1 MSAGDSDAK
10 VGRGAARGWRALC
23 VAALAAALALALANV
38 WFGPLNQD
46 EGWYLLA
53 ARNVARGRMPYR
65 DFLYTQGPFMPYFYG
80 ALSWLWAPLGVL
92 GGRLLTAALGLAAAL
107 MAGTFAGRCA
117 ARTGADAPAAEADA
131 ARAAGR
137 LAALLSFVLL
147 ALSPDWSY
155 FTAIP
160 KTYALGA
167 ALLCAGFATL
177 SGRRSAPALSGAL
190 FAAAAATRATLCL
203 AAVPVW
209 FALIADR
216 REPGRRFHWL
226 RFALGCAAMLAL
238 CYGPVL
244 ALCADNFVFSQ
255 TYHTA
260 REGAGLG
267 AWVMLRAGFVSLLAQ
282 GHPAMIAAAAAL
294 LVCVRPAAMRGLPR
308 LWWAAVVAFAAL
320 TLAHLLTPFPYN
332 DYNTPAMPLA
342 AVALAVPLAR
352 AAVRA
357 GAAPGRVGLAAL
369 AAALVFAGASPL
381 CMKWVGGEQ
390 HLFWFKTD
398 SVSALAR
405 LRAAGAAVRER
416 ADGRPLLTQDAY
428 LAVEADVPVVPGL
441 EMGPF
446 SFFPELDAPTA
457 RLRHVHNEVTLLDAI
472 AETDASVAAVSGYTF
487 AIACPSTEP
496 VDPRLRSFLIEELVL
511 RFPEPVHSEERFG
524 QHNTPL
530 IVLARPE

>member
-1 MSAGDSDAK
+1 MREGRRAGL
-10 VGRGAARGWRALC
+10 RWRALW
-23 VAALAAALALALANV
+23 AAALACAMGLALANV
-38 WFGPLNQD
+38 WLGPLNAD

-65 DFLYTQGPFMPYFYG
+65 DFLYTQGPFLPYFYG
-80 ALSWLWAPLGVL
+80 ALSWLWSPLGVL

-107 MAGTFAGRCA
+107 MAGSFAGRCA
-117 ARTGADAPAAEADA
+117 VRAGAAPDAD

-137 LAALLSFVLL
+137 LAALLAFVLL
-147 ALSPDWSY
+147 SLSPDWSY

-160 KTYALGA
+160 KTYALA
-167 ALLCAGFATL
+167 SALLCAGFATL

-209 FALIADR
+209 FALLADR

-244 ALCADNFVFSQ
+244 ALCKDNFLFSQ

-260 REGAGLG
+260 REGAGFG
-267 AWVMLRAGFVSLLAQ
+267 AWLMLRAGFVSLLAQ
-282 GHPAMIAAAAAL
+282 GHPAMVAAAAAL
-294 LVCVRPAAMRGLPR
+294 LVCVRPAALRGLPR
-308 LWWAAVVAFAAL
+308 LWWAAVVAFVAL

-357 GAAPGRVGLAAL
+357 DAAPWRAGLAAL
-369 AAALVFAGASPL
+369 AGALVFAGASPL

-398 SVSALAR
+398 SSSALAR

-416 ADGRPLLTQDAY
+416 ANGRPLLTQDAY
-428 LAVEADVPVVPGL
+428 LAVEADLPVVPGL

-446 SFFPELDAPTA
+446 SFFPDLDEPTA
-457 RLRHVHNEVTLLDAI
+457 RRRHVHNEVTLLDAMG
-472 AETDASVAAVSGYTF
+472 ATDASVAAVSGFTF

-496 VDPRLRSFLIEELVL
+496 VDPRLRAFLIEELVQ
-511 RFPEPVHSEERFG
+511 RFPEPVYTEERFG

-530 IVLARPE
+530 ILLSRPE

>member
-1 MSAGDSDAK
+1 MPAPSESDTSGDSSASARPFS
-10 VGRGAARGWRALC
+10 GRAWRCL
-23 VAALAAALALALANV
+23 VAATALAALALALVNV
-38 WFGPLNQD
+38 WMGPLNQD

-53 ARNVARGRMPYR
+53 AQNVARGRMPYR
-65 DFLYTQGPFMPYFYG
+65 DFLYPQGPFLPCFYG
-80 ALSWLWAPLGVL
+80 ALAWLWSPLGVL
-92 GGRLLTAALGLAAAL
+92 GGRLLTAALGLCAAL
-107 MAGTFAGRCA
+107 FAGFAANRCA
-117 ARTGADAPAAEADA
+117 GRAEP
-131 ARAAGR
+131 AAGR
-137 LAALLSFVLL
+137 LAGLLAFALL

-160 KTYALGA
+160 KTYALAA
-167 ALLCAGFATL
+167 ALLCAGFALTVA
-177 SGRRSAPALSGAL
+177 RRPAPALAGAL
-190 FAAAAATRATLCL
+190 FAAAAATRATLCI

-209 FALIADR
+209 IALVADS
-216 REPGRRFHWL
+216 REPGRRLHWL

-267 AWVMLRAGFVSLLAQ
+267 AWLMLRAGFVSLLAQ
-282 GHPAMIAAAAAL
+282 GHPAMVAAAAAL
-294 LVCVRPAAMRGLPR
+294 LVCVRPAALRGLPR

-352 AAVRA
+352 AAVRM
-357 GAAPGRVGLAAL
+357 GASPVRVGLGVL

-390 HLFWFKTD
+390 RLFWFRTD
-398 SVSALAR
+398 SSSALSR
-405 LRAAGAAVRER
+405 LRAAGAAVREC
-416 ADGRPLLTQDAY
+416 ANGRPLLTQDAY
-428 LAVEADVPVVPGL
+428 LAVEAGLPVVPGL

-446 SFFPELDAPTA
+446 SFFPELDEPTA
-457 RLRHVHNEVTLLDAI
+457 RKRHVHNEVTLLDAI
-472 AETDASVAAVSGYTF
+472 ASTDASVASVSGFTL

-496 VDPRLRSFLIEELVL
+496 VDPRLRSFLLEELVQ
-511 RFPEPVHSEERFG
+511 RFPEPFYEEERFG

-530 IVLARPE
+530 VLLSRPE